1 MNIYNVYQSGK
12 RLYIDEKEIP
22 DNKIVVNKYDNMQ
35 QTLRLISDGTLPPRL
50 YWALRNPKLSNKYFI
65 LKLINNQDLI
75 VGTDISATPGLWDM
89 LLIGTDEDYIIEGT
103 DIDQSRLTYV
113 SDHFGRL
120 FVRDNFLEEL
130 DFEEQTSPTFK
141 VFYDEIMFQ
150 LDNIPD
156 LSDIP
161 DKMSDLENDTNF
173 ISGVAFKDDGKGNVE
188 IVGTTFSSGETEEGG
203 GGSSGNVEVDDKLD
217 EESTNPVQNKVV
229 AKEVSSLKEK
239 DKSLDK
245 EVIALRERNTKL
257 EQTVEKL
264 QIKTTTSPSPF
275 HHITDSA
282 NMKVLDFGMEGKTE
296 QFTTSGK
303 NLLPTD
309 TLYVDGTSRVKTA
322 EFVLEAGTYM
332 LNSINRTMIGV
343 IVDNITDGG
352 YLTNGW
358 TETSYIAFSV
368 DSKKTITVR
377 FATDDISLIDG
388 NWMLTKG
395 SVVDTTYEPYTGN
408 QPSPNPDYPQEIVN
422 AGVLN
427 EETGRYEI
435 GCSVVNKNLF
445 DLKAENVTLMTT
457 KTPMENIE
465 NGIRLTYTNVIDC
478 YVRLNFKLLPNTTYT
493 LCCNTKVESNNSN
506 QFIAINI
513 TNGKWYNSTQSI
525 AHANSTESNP
535 IVKFTTPNTTED
547 IYIYLVGNALYS
559 NITGVTEFTDFTLSV
574 DGLTDFT
581 PHQSAKFTLT
591 SPVPLTKWDYL
602 TKRDGVWGW
611 SINSIRKIFDG
622 SETIGLHA
630 HMEDLKKI
638 YEVLLQG
645 VSRTWSESDEPIYC
659 NSFAYVPGNKIYTQS
674 YTQDYVFSAVYDNK
688 LYFAS
693 LSDEG
698 IFESVDTFK
707 EYLKTAGVTV
717 VCKASTEQAFHPLPD
732 EEQELL
738 HNLETY
744 YGVTNLYNDQGCPIT
759 LTYISHPQ
767 LYVNQKLEQINNA
780 LLSLGANI

>member
-1 MNIYNVYQSGK
+1 MQIYNVYQSGK

-245 EVIALRERNTKL
+245 EVKALRERNAEL
-257 EQTVEKL
+257 EQTIEKL

-282 NMKVLDFGMEGKTE
+282 NMKVVDFGMEGKTE
-296 QFTTSGK
+296 QESTSGK
-303 NLLPTD
+303 NLCDLQIGKRFNPFTGEIGELATYAMCIIETTEQMDVTVSIPSGEEHGWYLSYMYHND
-309 TLYVDGTSRVKTA
+309 TCTNIYHRIYPGQSVTITLSEGVTMLSGDAIINQTTMA
-322 EFVLEAGTYM
+322 DEFKPIKVQIEAG
-332 LNSINRTMIGV
+332 
-343 IVDNITDGG
+343 
-352 YLTNGW
+352 
-358 TETSYIAFSV
+358 SV
-368 DSKKTITVR
+368 
-377 FATDDISLIDG
+377 ATD
-388 NWMLTKG
+388 
-395 SVVDTTYEPYTGN
+395 YEPYTNG
-408 QPSPNPDYPQEIVN
+408 PSPNPDYPQEIVN
-422 AGVLN
+422 AGKYN
-427 EETGRYEI
+427 EATGRYEI
-435 GCSVVNKNLF
+435 GCQFCGDNYFDINKALDTNSYILVSLKDGTINEMVV
-445 DLKAENVTLMTT
+445 
-457 KTPMENIE
+457 P
-465 NGIRLTYTNVIDC
+465 
-478 YVRLNFKLLPNTTYT
+478 FKLKSNTTYAASADRNN
-493 LCCNTKVESNNSN
+493 NTYNLRLYNSDGVYYSLNNSDR
-506 QFIAINI
+506 FITTANDGMLYVGFYGISSGDLITRAEAQVQAFDSGQYTNIRINE
-513 TNGKWYNSTQSI
+513 GS
-525 AHANSTESNP
+525 
-535 IVKFTTPNTTED
+535 VKLP
-547 IYIYLVGNALYS
+547 YS
-559 NITGVTEFTDFTLSV
+559 EYYGR
-574 DGLTDFT
+574 
-581 PHQSAKFTLT
+581 HFTLT

-611 SINSIRKIFDG
+611 SIWKLIDVFDG
-622 SETIGLHA
+622 SETIRLFCKT
-630 HMEDLKKI
+630 EDLKTI

-674 YTQDYVFSAVYDNK
+674 YTQDYVFSAVYENK

-693 LSDEG
+693 LSNEG
-698 IFESVDTFK
+698 VFESVDTFK

-717 VCKASTEQAFHPLPD
+717 VYKATTEQAFHPLPD

-744 YGVTNLYNDQGCPIT
+744 YGVTNVYNDQGCPIT